1 MISYDGDVLSPYE
14 SVLMRKFRPEIQLL
28 RAIAVLAVVVY
39 HIQPSWL
46 PGGFVGVDVFF
57 VISGYLITAHMLK
70 EVESTGRLSL
80 SQFWANRAR
89 RILPAATLAIVVT
102 TIASLM
108 FLPVTQLDTVTKQA
122 VASAVYVQNFALA
135 AQSVDYLGQGE
146 AATPFQHFWSLSVEE
161 QFYVVW
167 PLLVVLALWATRRL
181 QNRGRH
187 SVDVFRRRF
196 RLIAFVLFAVVCLV
210 SFVWS
215 VVSVGAG
222 DPAAYFIT
230 PTRVWELGIGG
241 LLACVLG
248 DPQKLNSARKAMAIV
263 GVVAIG
269 VACVT
274 YTGEV
279 PAFPGASALLPTV
292 ATVAV
297 IAAGWTTGLGSL
309 RPIINWKPVQ
319 LVGLWSYSLYLWHFP
334 VVVFFRERNGRPAEG
349 VTEFVALFAVS
360 LALAM
365 LSFYYVE
372 QPLRV
377 LPFLKNSNRR
387 ALIAAGVA
395 VAVTVAVG
403 VTPVAKQQ
411 AVMAL
416 EQKATEQLRNDLDA
430 TIGRASLRQNS
441 YDAFVPGYENVLIP
455 PITEIKDDTPEYPC
469 SERIPAKSTSATT
482 AECIVANPDGK
493 KTLAVVGD
501 SHASQWV
508 PALQKI
514 VEGTEWRLVVYLH
527 DSCPFSLEP
536 RGNENKNHIECTEP
550 NRKTLDT
557 LVKSKPDRV
566 ITTNLNVKDFEKVD
580 GEKHAGTSGFIKA
593 WKPLVK
599 AGIPITVLHDTP
611 DFGDNEVIPDCVA
624 LHMEKDDLEKCGRK
638 REDVQE
644 NRRTNAALKA
654 ASDKFD
660 NVDFVNLTDL
670 FCTESECPAV
680 IGNVIVYR
688 DKNHVS
694 ANYME
699 TVADDLD
706 KALEL
711 RP

>member
-1 MISYDGDVLSPYE
+1 
-14 SVLMRKFRPEIQLL
+14 MRKFRPEIQLL

-102 TIASLM
+102 TIASLL

-161 QFYVVW
+161 QFYVFW

-187 SVDVFRRRF
+187 SADVFRRRF

-248 DPQKLNSARKAMAIV
+248 DPQKFNSARKAMAIV
-263 GVVAIG
+263 GVAAIG

-297 IAAGWTTGLGSL
+297 IAAGWTTGLGSMG
-309 RPIINWKPVQ
+309 PIVNWKPVQ

-349 VTEFVALFAVS
+349 VTEFIALFAVS

-377 LPFLKNSNRR
+377 LPFLKKSNRR

-395 VAVTVAVG
+395 VAVTAAVG

-411 AVMAL
+411 AVLAL
-416 EQKATEQLRNDLDA
+416 EKRATERLVNDPDLP
-430 TIGRASLRQNS
+430 TGRASLHGES
-441 YDAFVPGYENVLIP
+441 YNTFIEGYENVFLP
-455 PITEIKDDTPEYPC
+455 ALPEAKDAQPRYPC
-469 SERIPAKSTSATT
+469 DGVPAGRDEAETK
-482 AECIVANPDGK
+482 ECIVANPDGK
-493 KTLAVVGD
+493 KTGAVVGD

-508 PALQKI
+508 PALEKI
-514 VEGTEWRLVVYLH
+514 VEGTDWKLVVYIH
-527 DSCPFSLEP
+527 NSCPLSLEP
-536 RGNENKNHIECTEP
+536 RGLEKRKELRCTEP
-550 NRKTLDT
+550 NKETIERLIE
-557 LVKSKPDRV
+557 SKPDRV
-566 ITTNLNVKDFEKVD
+566 ITTNLKVND
-580 GEKHAGTSGFIKA
+580 YAKVGSEEHAGTSGFVKA

-599 AGIPITVLHDTP
+599 AGLRVTVLHGTP
-611 DFGDNEVIPDCVA
+611 AFGTKTFIPDCIA
-624 LHMEKDDLEKCGRK
+624 KHEKKGDLEKCGRK
-638 REDVQE
+638 RSEVGEDSG
-644 NRRTNAALKA
+644 TNAAMKA
-654 ASDKFD
+654 AVEELD
-660 NVDFVNLTDL
+660 NVDFINLTDS
-670 FCTESECPAV
+670 FCTKKECPAV

-688 DKNHVS
+688 DAHHIS
-694 ANYME
+694 TTYIE
-699 TVADDLD
+699 TIVDDLEE
-706 KALEL
+706 ALKL
-711 RP
+711 

>member
-1 MISYDGDVLSPYE
+1 
-14 SVLMRKFRPEIQLL
+14 MRKFRPEIQLL

-102 TIASLM
+102 SIVSL
-108 FLPVTQLDTVTKQA
+108 FVLPSTQLVDATKQGIA
-122 VASAVYVQNFALA
+122 
-135 AQSVDYLGQGE
+135 YLGQD
-146 AATPFQHFWSLSVEE
+146 AAPSPFQHFWSLSVEE

-181 QNRGRH
+181 QNCGRH
-187 SVDVFRRRF
+187 SADVFRRRF

-215 VVSVGAG
+215 GVSVGAG

-230 PTRVWELGIGG
+230 STRVWELGIGG

-248 DPQKLNSARKAMAIV
+248 DPQKLNSTRKAMAIV

-297 IAAGWTTGLGSL
+297 IASGWTTGLGSL
-309 RPIINWKPVQ
+309 GPIINWKPVQ

-334 VVVFFRERNGRPAEG
+334 VVVFFRECNGRPAEG
-349 VTEFVALFAVS
+349 VTEFIALFAVS

-377 LPFLKNSNRR
+377 LPFLKKLNRR

-395 VAVTVAVG
+395 VAVTVVAG
-403 VTPVAKQQ
+403 VTPFVKQQ
-411 AVMAL
+411 AVIAL
-416 EQKATEQLRNDLDA
+416 EKRATERLANDPNLPV
-430 TIGRASLRQNS
+430 GRASLNKGS
-441 YDAFVPGYENVLIP
+441 YDTFIEGYKSILLPSLPEVKDAQPRYPCEGVPAKVQSG
-455 PITEIKDDTPEYPC
+455 TTPEC
-469 SERIPAKSTSATT
+469 V
-482 AECIVANPDGK
+482 VANPDGK

-514 VEGTEWRLVVYLH
+514 VEGTDWKLVVYLH
-527 DSCPFSLEP
+527 NSCPFSLEP
-536 RGNENKNHIECTEP
+536 RGIETHKGLQCTKPNKETIE
-550 NRKTLDT
+550 K
-557 LVKSKPDRV
+557 LVETKPDRV

-580 GEKHAGTSGFIKA
+580 GEKYAGASGFVKA
-593 WKPLVK
+593 WGPLTE
-599 AGIPITVLHDTP
+599 AGVNVTVLHDTP
-611 DFGDNEVIPDCVA
+611 DFGDKEVIPDCIA
-624 LHMEKDDLEKCGRK
+624 KHKENGDLHKCGRK
-638 REDVQE
+638 RKDVEE
-644 NRRTNAALKA
+644 NNGTNAALKA
-654 ASDKFD
+654 AAKELD
-660 NVDFVNLTDL
+660 NVHFVNLTDL

-699 TVADDLD
+699 TVAEDLE
-706 KALEL
+706 KELALQ
-711 RP
+711 P